1 MTRFVLI
8 LLLLF
13 SLSSPSCFSQ
23 VAADCLNAIPIC
35 TSTPINGG
43 TNGYGTDDFNGATV
57 SGCISQATGTIETNS
72 AWYRFRTAESGQLGF
87 NIGFDANED
96 WDYALYKTEDCSS
109 LGAPVRCNYFDNSDM
124 SSYIGVGEDPTGIGN
139 IQYEDWLEVTPNEDY
154 YLLIN
159 NYSAT
164 NSGFSI
170 EFAGPIFVE
179 FPNAALDCNIIDNL
193 LGPPV
198 VACENEVVILDATT
212 LGAVGYEWYLDLGMG
227 YQQIPG
233 ETGPVLSVALS
244 AMYRVLVIT
253 ASGNNVISET
263 QVAYAP
269 SPVTYPLMDETVCLD
284 ASAIDLAQKDSEA
297 LGDQSELDFRV
308 TYHETL
314 QEAVLGRNAL
324 LKTFTPSIA
333 AQTIY
338 VRTTSLEHGNCFD
351 VSESFEIQGTEVPEL
366 DFETEVFICG
376 DAPTVTIGQQI
387 QNATYRYEWD
397 SGQTTSQITVATQ
410 GVYTLTAINEQA
422 GLPCVSVRSVTVVF
436 SEAPV
441 IADIE
446 IAYEA
451 YASNVIRVL
460 VQEEGDFE
468 YQLDQEAPQN
478 TPVFTDIFPGV
489 HTITVT
495 DLNGCG
501 LDTAE
506 IVVVGF
512 PKFFTPNAD
521 GVNDEWH
528 VAGLSVLENPVITI
542 YDRYGKL
549 LYQLNESS
557 SGWDGSLNGALL
569 PEADYWFKLTYTK
582 RDGQTTKATYI
593 NNHFSLKR

>member
-1 MTRFVLI
+1 MARFVTT

-13 SLSSPSCFSQ
+13 SLSSLTCFSQ

-35 TSTPINGG
+35 TNTPINAG
-43 TNGYGTDDFNGATV
+43 TNGYGMDDFNGATV

-72 AWYRFRTAESGQLGF
+72 AWYRFRTGESGQLGF

-96 WDYALYKTEDCSS
+96 WDFALYKTGDCSS
-109 LGAPVRCNYFDNSDM
+109 LGEPVRCNYFDNSDA
-124 SSYIGVGEDPTGIGN
+124 SRYIGVGEDPTGTGN
-139 IQYEDWLEVTPNEDY
+139 IQYDDWLEVTPNEDY

-159 NYSAT
+159 NYSNN

-170 EFAGPIFVE
+170 QFSGTIFVE
-179 FPNAALDCNIIDNL
+179 FPNAALDCTIIDNL

-198 VACENEVVILDATT
+198 VACDNELVILDATT
-212 LGAVGYEWYLDLGMG
+212 LGAIGYEWYLDLGRG

-233 ETGPVLSVALS
+233 ETGPVLSVAIS

-253 ASGNNVISET
+253 ASGNNIISET

-284 ASAIDLAQKDSEA
+284 ASTVDLAQKDAEA
-297 LGDQSELDFRV
+297 LGDQSEFDFRV
-308 TYHETL
+308 TYHATAE
-314 QEAVLGRNAL
+314 EAVLGSNAL
-324 LKTFTPSIA
+324 PKTYVPSIP

-338 VRTTSLEHGNCFD
+338 IRTTSLEHENCFD
-351 VSESFEIQGTEVPEL
+351 VSESFEIHGIAVPVL
-366 DFETEVFICG
+366 DFETDVFICG
-376 DAPTVTIGQQI
+376 DAPVVTIGQQI
-387 QNATYRYEWD
+387 QDANYRYAWD
-397 SGQTTSQITVATQ
+397 SGQTTSQITVAAE
-410 GVYTLTAINEQA
+410 GVYTLAVINEQA
-422 GLPCVSVRSVTVVF
+422 GLQCASVRSVTVVF
-436 SEAPV
+436 SSPPV
-441 IADIE
+441 ISDIA

-451 YASNVIRVL
+451 DFANIVTVQL
-460 VQEEGDFE
+460 QEEGDFE
-468 YQLDQEAPQN
+468 YQLDTEAPQN
-478 TPVFTDIFPGV
+478 TPVFSDIFPGV

-506 IVVVGF
+506 LVVVGF

-521 GVNDEWH
+521 GVNDKWH
-528 VAGLSVLENPVITI
+528 VAGLSVLENPVLTI

-557 SGWDGSLNGALL
+557 SGWDGSFNGELL
-569 PEADYWFKLTYTK
+569 PEADYWFKLTYTNM
-582 RDGQTTKATYI
+582 DGQTTKARYI
-593 NNHFSLKR
+593 NNHFSLKH